1 MSARGEGGK
10 MGHLGS
16 AWDAA
21 AGVWLDWM
29 TRMSWQVAV
38 LVAVVLAISLLARKA
53 SARFRY
59 LLWCLVLL
67 KLCLPPGIAFVT
79 GIGQWFPL
87 TPEAPLQTSTM
98 EALPAPTL
106 GEFVPG
112 PSYQTA
118 PFAAAPAVLPHSL
131 HVSWPRALFGIW
143 LVGLLGMM
151 GLLARQY
158 LRLRRHLSGSAP
170 VQDPQVLD
178 AFRQA
183 REAIGVGS
191 RVRLLTSASLSSP
204 ILVGLVRPRIML
216 PAGALEDLP
225 ADQLRPVLLH
235 ELAHLRRRDLWVNWI
250 QVILQSLYWFH
261 PLVWLANLRLRRER
275 EMIVDDVVL
284 SHLGGEREVYGNSLL
299 SVVKQAAR
307 KRVLTPGYV
316 GIVETKGSI
325 AGRLRRILDANR
337 KLSIRLGWLSAA
349 ALIALAL
356 LLIPQARPEFEAP
369 AKAQEPKAEETPAA
383 AAPQWKATLPGGVT
397 VELVGVSHYP
407 SEGQPWWR
415 PDGSATAERPY
426 DRWVGFGSVWSGE
439 AEREKAY
446 NRSFALRIGGLESIF
461 GRAVVHRVEPT
472 GLSKGTTAP
481 QSGGKDLQNM
491 YAIAAALPEGAE
503 TCTIRFGLAG
513 DWTTLMEHDGKAWTR
528 HKTQECG
535 EVALAQAEK
544 ADGGT
549 RIAVSHHMPDDQDAR
564 LVAEDNQGGIHASR
578 EEKLHPSPQIVL
590 FDNLQPADIRYF
602 RLEVRPFRWVE
613 FRNVSLEPGHK
624 TDVEVVVEPPW
635 GEAVDGVQ
643 VRLRA
648 DRTVWQ
654 AGQTPTF
661 KVEVKNSGE
670 RKLRVTAGEWAWEIE
685 VDGLWYHATA
695 QGWYWPKEFPL
706 GPAAQQKDLPLV
718 LEQWAKWRSKEGDKP
733 IAFEVGKHTIR
744 VALVAQAGEGDT
756 GGPVRA
762 ITNPVEIVILPAGG
776 MPAGNAKLGLF
787 ADLPEFHELDLSV
800 TEKTLQRMIAEK
812 GLRNI
817 CTEDSVRKTYHVY
830 RSDGENAVVMFQQGK
845 CAGVQRMRKDA
856 SYADKLFNGL
866 GKAAES
872 LQVRL
877 RVDKK
882 ACEADE
888 DLALKADVTNVG
900 KEDVAI
906 YADGN
911 NGWAIEVDGQ
921 WYSSDMSVLSLP
933 LMVAPGGSILDISV
947 PPTWTRP
954 LQWSAES
961 DKGLRFDRRKALT
974 LEPGRHTIRV
984 AVCPLLYS
992 VDAEGRPLTIEVSP
1006 GGPRVASVQA
1016 TPGKP
1021 QRAVS
1026 NPVEIEI
1033 LPPSGAAA
1041 EGGQTR

>member
-1 MSARGEGGK
+1 
-10 MGHLGS
+10 MGHTGS
-16 AWDAA
+16 ALDAA

-87 TPEAPLQTSTM
+87 TPEAPLQTSTV

-118 PFAAAPAVLPHSL
+118 PFAEAPAVLPHSL
-131 HVSWPRALFGIW
+131 HVSWPKALFGVW

-170 VQDPQVLD
+170 VEDAQVLD

-191 RVRLLTSASLSSP
+191 RVRLLTSAGLSSP

-225 ADQLRPVLLH
+225 PDQLRPVFLH
-235 ELAHLRRRDLWVNWI
+235 ELSHLRRRDLWVNWI

-307 KRVLTPGYV
+307 KRVLSPGYV

-648 DRTVWQ
+648 DKKVWN
-654 AGQTPTF
+654 AGEVPTF
-661 KVEVKNSGE
+661 KADVRNVGGQIMSVPRRAEGKCQLE
-670 RKLRVTAGEWAWEIE
+670 L
-685 VDGLWYHATA
+685 DGRWR
-695 QGWYWPKEFPL
+695 YWPLLRGLLVRSDDLAPGAMREGMRVSL
-706 GPAAQQKDLPLV
+706 GEQLV
-718 LEQWAKWRSKEGDKP
+718 SADNPPEPFRLGS
-733 IAFEVGKHTIR
+733 GKHT
-744 VALVAQAGEGDT
+744 
-756 GGPVRA
+756 
-762 ITNPVEIVILPAGG
+762 
-776 MPAGNAKLGLF
+776 
-787 ADLPEFHELDLSV
+787 
-800 TEKTLQRMIAEK
+800 
-812 GLRNI
+812 
-817 CTEDSVRKTYHVY
+817 
-830 RSDGENAVVMFQQGK
+830 
-845 CAGVQRMRKDA
+845 
-856 SYADKLFNGL
+856 
-866 GKAAES
+866 
-872 LQVRL
+872 VRL
-877 RVDKK
+877 
-882 ACEADE
+882 A
-888 DLALKADVTNVG
+888 
-900 KEDVAI
+900 
-906 YADGN
+906 
-911 NGWAIEVDGQ
+911 
-921 WYSSDMSVLSLP
+921 
-933 LMVAPGGSILDISV
+933 ISV
-947 PPTWTRP
+947 SFPP
-954 LQWSAES
+954 
-961 DKGLRFDRRKALT
+961 
-974 LEPGRHTIRV
+974 
-984 AVCPLLYS
+984 
-992 VDAEGRPLTIEVSP
+992 
-1006 GGPRVASVQA
+1006 GPRGEQLREPV
-1016 TPGKP
+1016 
-1021 QRAVS
+1021 RAVS

-1033 LPPSGAAA
+1033 VGQITFLGLDLTDAPRTTKAENLPDLWEERPPGSKSYEMRAGVLVGRGPDHLLSDRVYYVPDKDVFYVRHDPLYSSTWTFYGPFEGKPWERLGIPESETHTVPQPSGAGAVTFGRVIERVVDYGPGRESFIDFESGGLFASPSDIDSAQANVRHARLVERRIDAEGQAYRDSGALGPVDLMATPVPAEWWETEPTMSYQELSDRVTVASPLVMMAGEEVPATFLFKTREGGMGILQIVGFTEDPPGVKIRYKMVYQAAQPEAKEGEPPSGAAA
-1041 EGGQTR
+1041 EGVQTR